1 MSPEKMQRPW
11 RYSVAA
17 SLPAWPMVQDP
28 PIATFI
34 PHSCDKGWVW
44 GERHSTQSREA
55 GPGGGRGRGTEK
67 EERVHQ
73 AGRTAQAGM
82 GGSQSHKDG
91 GAPETL
97 ESGQNWG
104 TGEQSSAETYCVLSA
119 LMAPPHIASQKT
131 QQEHARSG
139 FSSGSGTLV
148 SAW

>member
-44 GERHSTQSREA
+44 GEGHSTQSREA

-91 GAPETL
+91 VAPETL

-139 FSSGSGTLV
+139 FSSGAGTLV